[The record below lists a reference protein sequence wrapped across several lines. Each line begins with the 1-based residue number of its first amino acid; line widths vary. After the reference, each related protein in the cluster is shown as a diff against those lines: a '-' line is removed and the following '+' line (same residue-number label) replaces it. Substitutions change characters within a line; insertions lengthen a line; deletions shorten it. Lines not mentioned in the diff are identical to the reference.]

1 MGILENAVTVT
12 EIKKNELNDRRR
24 WANEVDN
31 EAKLKIFVLIL
42 NSNNYWCFKG
52 PQLIGL

>member
-1 MGILENAVTVT
+1 VGILENAVTD
-12 EIKKNELNDRRR
+12 IKKKNELNDRRR
-24 WANEVDN
+24 WANEVDT
-31 EAKLKIFVLIL
+31 EAKLKIFIIIL